1 MYFDRIAENRCP
13 MSSKGKH
20 VPLTSIPF
28 FRSGPSAGTL
38 LMLASAFLFSVL
50 DGLIKLLGPG
60 FRIWD
65 IAFYRF
71 GFGLVILIGIMGW
84 KQNPFKTRNLRL
96 MIIRGITGTTAFL
109 LLVLAIRLI
118 PLSTALVLFFSF
130 PAFAALFSFLFFG
143 EHISVAQIGCVLG
156 ALVGASILFDYQISE
171 NLWGQAAGLASGIF
185 AGVTVCLIKKLRETN
200 GAPIIYLY
208 FCLLGALITFP
219 MFISNPH
226 LPRSV
231 IDWVMIGGIVFTA
244 LGAQLLMNQGFQY
257 CKSWEGGLILTSEVV
272 FTAALGILFL
282 GEIFSWRFGCG
293 GLLIIASAV
302 FSNFAGDRSAPIC
315 SKGQSRRLPL
325 L

>member
-1 MYFDRIAENRCP
+1 MPD
-13 MSSKGKH
+13 KVKH
-20 VPLTSIPF
+20 APPISMPF
-28 FRSGPSAGTL
+28 YRNGRSAGTL

-50 DGLIKLLGPG
+50 DGLIKLLEPG
-60 FRIWD
+60 FRVWD

-71 GFGLVILIGIMGW
+71 GFGLVILVGIMGW
-84 KQNPFKTRNLRL
+84 KQNPFKTNNLRL

-118 PLSTALVLFFSF
+118 PISTALVLFFSF

-156 ALVGASILFDYQISE
+156 ALLGAAILFDYQISD
-171 NLWGQAAGLASGIF
+171 NLWGQASGLASGIF
-185 AGVTVCLIKKLRETN
+185 AGITVCLIKRLRETN
-200 GAPIIYLY
+200 GAQVIYLY

-219 MFISNPH
+219 AFISDPQ
-226 LPRSV
+226 LPQSV

-257 CKSWEGGLILTSEVV
+257 CKSWEGGLMLTSEVL

-302 FSNFAGDRSAPIC
+302 FSSLAGARKVPS
-315 SKGQSRRLPL
+315 
-325 L
+325 